1 MEEIYRDID
10 LIIGNSMRYN
20 ELNADFIRLT
30 RNFEKSYHK
39 IRRDCE
45 RNMRKF
51 KLSEDKKNES
61 FVVHTPAQT
70 KHSLKPCHNNFPSN
84 DV

>member
-1 MEEIYRDID
+1 ME
-10 LIIGNSMRYN
+10 YN
-20 ELNADFIRLT
+20 ELNPDFVRLT

-51 KLSEDKKNES
+51 KIDEEKKAETLP
-61 FVVHTPAQT
+61 VMEKAT
-70 KHSLKPCHNNFPSN
+70 KKIPKPIENNFPSN
-84 DV
+84 DVEIMSSFEFK